1 MVGIALSWR
10 CVKSF
15 SRDNV
20 TEKGGRRDLTIGS
33 LLKYRLR
40 KKETTPRIAAVRID
54 SFKVKSSGMLKDSWS
69 SMGARMNL
77 EGSVVHAVRDG
88 TLVTKLWLTH
98 GQNTV

>member
-40 KKETTPRIAAVRID
+40 KRETTPRTAAVRND
-54 SFKVKSSGMLKDSWS
+54 SFKVKSSGMLKDSLS
-69 SMGARMNL
+69 R
-77 EGSVVHAVRDG
+77 VRASEWKRKRSGGEKVSGPRDYFFPLIRAA
-88 TLVTKLWLTH
+88 TIT
-98 GQNTV
+98 